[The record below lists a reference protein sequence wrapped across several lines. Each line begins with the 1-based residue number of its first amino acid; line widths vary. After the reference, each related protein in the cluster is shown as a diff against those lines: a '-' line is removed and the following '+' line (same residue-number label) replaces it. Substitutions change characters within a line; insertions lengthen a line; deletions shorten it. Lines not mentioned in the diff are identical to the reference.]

1 MTPETRHATLKEK
14 IASFPDKPGIYL
26 MKDAKGVVIYIGKAE
41 SLCDRVRSYLYP
53 DKDTR
58 SKISVMMSQVA
69 DIEYVE
75 AESEVDALLM
85 EARLIKDVQPKY
97 NERLKDSKTF
107 PYIEVTMGDEF
118 PGIYFTRYGDRKTSK
133 YFGPFTDARELRQA
147 LHLTQKIFRFR
158 TCTLDIREDD
168 PKRKYNRPCL
178 LYYINC
184 CTAPCSAYISRE
196 DYMANIKMFCRFM
209 EGKRKHILDELRK
222 KMEEA
227 SGTLQFE
234 RAAIYRDQIKA
245 LESLGRR
252 GEFGEFPEV
261 SIGPIVD
268 PKDGLMELMERL
280 SLLEMP
286 RTIEGVDIASIAGQ
300 ECVGA
305 LVKFIDGIPFKP
317 GYRRFRIKTVKG
329 IDDYAMIAEVVAR
342 RYTRLMQED
351 EVLPDIILIDGG
363 LGHLHAAKAALET
376 IHVKPPVLMAIAKR
390 EEILYVEG
398 RDAPL
403 KLPRNSAALRLLQH
417 VRDEAHRFAQHYH
430 HLLREKRVFDM
441 E

>member
-1 MTPETRHATLKEK
+1 MLMPKKDSLKEK
-14 IASFPDKPGIYL
+14 IASFPDKPGVYL
-26 MKDAKGVVIYIGKAE
+26 MKDAKGVLIYIGKAE
-41 SLCDRVRSYLYP
+41 SLRDRVRSYLYP

-58 SKISVMMSQVA
+58 GKISVMMSQVA

-75 AESEVDALLM
+75 TETEVDALLM
-85 EARLIKDVQPKY
+85 EARLIKDVQPKF

-107 PYIEVTMGDEF
+107 PYIEVTMGNEF
-118 PGIYFTRYGDRKTSK
+118 PGVYFTRYGDRKTSK
-133 YFGPFTDARELRQA
+133 YYGPFTDARELRQA
-147 LHLTQKIFRFR
+147 LHLTQKIFKFR

-168 PKRKYNRPCL
+168 PKRKFNRPCL
-178 LYYINC
+178 LYYIAC

-196 DYMANIKMFCRFM
+196 DYLANIKMFCRFL
-209 EGKRKHILDELRK
+209 EGKRKPILAELLK
-222 KMEEA
+222 KMEVA
-227 SGTLQFE
+227 SAALQFE
-234 RAAIYRDQIKA
+234 RAAVYRDQIKA
-245 LESLGRR
+245 MESLGRR

-268 PKDGLMELMERL
+268 PKDGIMELMERL

-329 IDDYAMIAEVVAR
+329 IDDYAMIAEVVQR

-363 LGHLHAAKAALET
+363 LGHLHAAKAALDAVQ
-376 IHVKPPVLMAIAKR
+376 VKPPTLMAIAKR
-390 EEILYVEG
+390 EEVLYVEG
-398 RDAPL
+398 REEPL